1 MVSVGSVCAAAEAR
15 EFACAQRLPQVLR
28 GRKPSARCSSL
39 ELRMPRCRACS
50 KCSTR
55 APMLATC
62 CAHVSRFLEG
72 VRCLQPACGRR
83 RRARRYG
90 LRSPLPFL
98 CPFPL
103 SGRRRRIPRDVIPRD
118 RQEGSA

>member
-1 MVSVGSVCAAAEAR
+1 MVSVDSVCAAAEAR

-72 VRCLQPACGRR
+72 VRCLPACSR
-83 RRARRYG
+83 RRASAQAVRFA
-90 LRSPLPFL
+90 LSSLPSFAL
-98 CPFPL
+98 FRFRVVAAEL
-103 SGRRRRIPRDVIPRD
+103 HVT
-118 RQEGSA
+118 